1 MAYNPIEKVLIVKL
15 AQEKSDTTIHWS
27 SKKDGCH
34 NMRHCSCKGIAQAVY
49 TNMGWN
55 QDFKYRIVGSSFAK
69 GSERYLVFC
78 LDEPLTIVPAR
89 AGMIK
94 NIDTEKVDEE
104 ETRRIVHSGYLPEHS
119 FVPDLTDF
127 QLGDGTMANAAK
139 KMSRSRAIYYDE
151 LTEKSNGELHVDDL
165 GDKKYSPECIQRLI
179 QKGITPKEGWLYL
192 KGMAIIRPAS
202 FTIYPEELAE
212 KFGPDIYHSKGLMF
226 RTRKLNNETD
236 STPKPY
242 GWTVDLDLP
251 SIDTVRET
259 INMLKSYAN

>member
-1 MAYNPIEKVLIVKL
+1 ML
-15 AQEKSDTTIHWS
+15 
-27 SKKDGCH
+27 
-34 NMRHCSCKGIAQAVY
+34 
-49 TNMGWN
+49 
-55 QDFKYRIVGSSFAK
+55 F
-69 GSERYLVFC
+69 
-78 LDEPLTIVPAR
+78 
-89 AGMIK
+89 
-94 NIDTEKVDEE
+94 
-104 ETRRIVHSGYLPEHS
+104 
-119 FVPDLTDF
+119 
-127 QLGDGTMANAAK
+127 
-139 KMSRSRAIYYDE
+139 RS
-151 LTEKSNGELHVDDL
+151 
-165 GDKKYSPECIQRLI
+165 
-179 QKGITPKEGWLYL
+179 PKEGWLYL